1 MGFPG
6 LRSFR
11 DERGNCKDPKQ
22 LARSEYFSESA
33 GRASARR
40 DSQGV
45 VEDPSPGGF
54 TVLTTRVSR
63 SEPKKLSPGRYPFLA
78 AEKQKTSDLT
88 VHSGRAAALPAGQR
102 AKTRVFIAA
111 GNRLLR
117 ETLTRMLGKHASL
130 DVAGAVANTAEQVEA
145 IAASGPEIL
154 LIASRYS
161 LESDLEFIRSVQS
174 RIPNLRDGTAQG
186 MRIILVGMEEDENTF
201 FQCVRA
207 GVAGYLSRDAS
218 AEEVIAGVLA
228 VRDGGAVCPGQLCR
242 ALFGYLAR
250 EAANYPSASLQRCL
264 GLTRREQQLI
274 PLVAQGLTNKE
285 IANHFCLSEQT
296 VKNHLYRMMQ
306 KVGVSD
312 RLSIVDL
319 CRTQGFVV

>member
-1 MGFPG
+1 MSTFLSLLAAQVQDVTHKG
-6 LRSFR
+6 LW
-11 DERGNCKDPKQ
+11 KAPHW
-22 LARSEYFSESA
+22 
-33 GRASARR
+33 
-40 DSQGV
+40 
-45 VEDPSPGGF
+45 GF
-54 TVLTTRVSR
+54 TVLTTRAPHG
-63 SEPKKLSPGRYPFLA
+63 EPKKLPPGKPAWAGKYPFLA

-88 VHSGRAAALPAGQR
+88 VHSGRAVQSRSLPRQASPGNGRSAEATRRAAALPAGQR

-130 DVAGAVANTAEQVEA
+130 DVAGSVANTAEEVEA

-174 RIPNLRDGTAQG
+174 ATQG

>member
-1 MGFPG
+1 M
-6 LRSFR
+6 
-11 DERGNCKDPKQ
+11 
-22 LARSEYFSESA
+22 
-33 GRASARR
+33 
-40 DSQGV
+40 
-45 VEDPSPGGF
+45 
-54 TVLTTRVSR
+54 LTTRVSR

-130 DVAGAVANTAEQVEA
+130 EVAGSVANTAEEVDA

-174 RIPNLRDGTAQG
+174 RSFGTTPG

-319 CRTQGFVV
+319 CRTRGFVV